1 MTPQKFQTLVEQV
14 KELPIDTMKKLEGT
28 INLIFE
34 KAIDEPNFSVPY
46 ANMCKQ
52 LALVSIKNFT
62 F

>member
-1 MTPQKFQTLVEQV
+1 MEQV

-52 LALVSIKNFT
+52 LALVSIKKYYF
-62 F
+62 

>member
-1 MTPQKFQTLVEQV
+1 
-14 KELPIDTMKKLEGT
+14 MKKLEGT

-52 LALVSIKNFT
+52 LALVSIKNLLLF
-62 F
+62 FFQFSIFIVLKVNLFYLD

>member
-1 MTPQKFQTLVEQV
+1 
-14 KELPIDTMKKLEGT
+14 MKKLEGT

-52 LALVSIKNFT
+52 LALVSIESIT
-62 F
+62 FKFSLHFIFNIFCIKS